1 MGDAFSVPFIL
12 SWLEAPT
19 ESPELTVKLKLF
31 LIRASGSV
39 KFNSVFDQLNS
50 PMGWKNSVLAF
61 KSQLLGNSILASTFN
76 FCIDFIDFIFLCCY
90 HHLCNYCN
98 RVFIDQSSNAVC
110 RCLYRSCCYF
120 NVYKTNQLTGNVYN
134 DSEVTIKGKEDIRSC
149 YAKYVFL
156 VEKITT

>member
-1 MGDAFSVPFIL
+1 MVSLSVNPPL
-12 SWLEAPT
+12 
-19 ESPELTVKLKLF
+19 
-31 LIRASGSV
+31 
-39 KFNSVFDQLNS
+39 
-50 PMGWKNSVLAF
+50 KNSGYAPV
-61 KSQLLGNSILASTFN
+61 GNSILASTFN

-110 RCLYRSCCYF
+110 RFLYRGCCYF
-120 NVYKTNQLTGNVYN
+120 NVFKTNQLTGNVYN

-156 VEKITT
+156 LEKINNVTVSLVFLGLFTDRNDAFS